1 MAQINNENTSPFYGS
16 NVEKYAGEDGL
27 GGLSE
32 DDFNTANLKHAIN
45 GRLFCNLEGLNMT
58 TGEKIRWHTVVLVRP
73 SLYPLT
79 VVVRQL
85 AGHRKRFGYLIADM
99 VTVLC
104 TFINQVTHSEVN
116 GCAAKHL

>member
-1 MAQINNENTSPFYGS
+1 MVQINNENTSPFYGA

-73 SLYPLT
+73 SLCLFI
-79 VVVRQL
+79 VVIRQL
-85 AGHRKRFGYLIADM
+85 AGHRQQFGDLIADM

-104 TFINQVTHSEVN
+104 TVDNQVSHS
-116 GCAAKHL
+116 GYY